1 MLALLKQDVR
11 SLYPVGIQ
19 RLDSGQTGLLL
30 DHLQRPSLD
39 AAGIASKLKELQKLQ
54 MVAIDL
60 AATVFPVA
68 ILEVRICGLCCKS
81 QFNLVTFCQFEDWK
95 LKHVRTAIL
104 PA

>member
-1 MLALLKQDVR
+1 MLKHDVR
-11 SLYPVGIQ
+11 TLYPVDIQ
-19 RLDSGQTGLLL
+19 TLGSGQAEVLL

-68 ILEVRICGLCCKS
+68 ILEVRICGICCKPHLS
-81 QFNLVTFCQFEDWK
+81 VVT
-95 LKHVRTAIL
+95 L
-104 PA
+104 